1 MKGDNRYFF
10 DSNVII
16 DAFSSREGSTFYS
29 RDLLRRVASGEIKG
43 CLCSKQVTDIFYVLR
58 KYISSFEERKRII
71 NILLDNFEI
80 YPLLKS
86 QLTYCL
92 NLPFLD
98 YEDSIIYE
106 VAMNNCV
113 KTIVTSNKKDYK
125 NAERAMVLSP
135 KECSE
140 LLDAMN
146 IE

>member
-1 MKGDNRYFF
+1 MKGDNKYFF

-43 CLCSKQVTDIFYVLR
+43 CLCSKQITDIFYVLR
-58 KYISSFEERKRII
+58 KYIPSAQERKRVIS
-71 NILLDNFEI
+71 ILLDNFEV

-86 QLTYCL
+86 QLTYCI
-92 NLPFLD
+92 NIQFQD

-113 KTIVTSNKKDYK
+113 KAIITSNKKDFEK
-125 NAERAMVLSP
+125 AGRALILSP
-135 KECSE
+135 KECYE
-140 LLDAMN
+140 LIEAMQ
-146 IE
+146 I